1 MLEEAGASSSCGNST
16 EPVLGST
23 CHPHDMMSGSM
34 RSDSST
40 LSTVEFASIARA
52 IASTTRHLG
61 LAAPGFRCPTRII
74 GVDRTMRRFAGDEV
88 AGIVAVNVKDRPL
101 AAVVADMIEG
111 VVMLNQLS
119 PTHAAQV
126 RGALWTSLEN
136 ANAHVRA
143 TSSQPMTAHV
153 A

>member
-1 MLEEAGASSSCGNST
+1 
-16 EPVLGST
+16 
-23 CHPHDMMSGSM
+23 MMSGSM
-34 RSDSST
+34 RSNPT
-40 LSTVEFASIARA
+40 ALSTVEFAALARA

-74 GVDRTMRRFAGDEV
+74 GVDRTMRRFMGDEV
-88 AGIVAVNVKDRPL
+88 AGIVAVNVKDRAL

-126 RGALWTSLEN
+126 RGALWNSLEN
-136 ANAHVRA
+136 ANAQARA
-143 TSSQPMTAHV
+143 DHNQPTAAHV

>member
-1 MLEEAGASSSCGNST
+1 
-16 EPVLGST
+16 
-23 CHPHDMMSGSM
+23 M
-34 RSDSST
+34 RSNPT
-40 LSTVEFASIARA
+40 ALSTVEFAALARA

-61 LAAPGFRCPTRII
+61 FAAPGFRCPTRII
-74 GVDRTMRRFAGDEV
+74 GVDRTMRRFMGDEV

-111 VVMLNQLS
+111 VVMLNRLS

-126 RGALWTSLEN
+126 RGALWNSLEN
-136 ANAHVRA
+136 ANVQARA
-143 TSSQPMTAHV
+143 NRNEPTAAHV

>member
-1 MLEEAGASSSCGNST
+1 
-16 EPVLGST
+16 
-23 CHPHDMMSGSM
+23 MMSGSM
-34 RSDSST
+34 RSNPT
-40 LSTVEFASIARA
+40 ALSTVEFAALARA

-74 GVDRTMRRFAGDEV
+74 GVDRTMRRFMGDEV
-88 AGIVAVNVKDRPL
+88 AGIVAVNIKDRPL

-111 VVMLNQLS
+111 VVMLNRLS

-126 RGALWTSLEN
+126 RGALWNSLEN
-136 ANAHVRA
+136 ANVQARA
-143 TSSQPMTAHV
+143 NRNEPTAAHV